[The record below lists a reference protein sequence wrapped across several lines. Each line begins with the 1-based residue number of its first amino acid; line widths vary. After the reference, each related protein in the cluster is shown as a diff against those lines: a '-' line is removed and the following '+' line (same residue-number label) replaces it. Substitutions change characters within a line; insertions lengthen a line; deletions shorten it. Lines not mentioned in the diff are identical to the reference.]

1 MDERVTVELLQGYSV
16 SLILITVSLIIGFR
30 SFYFGILSVLPNLL
44 PATIVFG
51 LWGLIVG
58 LIDPFV
64 MMLFSISIGL
74 VVDDTVHL
82 LTHYLEKRREN
93 IGDRDAI
100 SSAIKTAGPALTIT
114 TFILALGCIL
124 LIGANTL
131 YFQQAA
137 KLLVPIVVVALIL
150 DLLYL
155 PALLKR
161 LSPEVMTKKRP
172 A

>member
-1 MDERVTVELLQGYSV
+1 
-16 SLILITVSLIIGFR
+16 
-30 SFYFGILSVLPNLL
+30 
-44 PATIVFG
+44 
-51 LWGLIVG
+51 
-58 LIDPFV
+58 
-64 MMLFSISIGL
+64 
-74 VVDDTVHL
+74 
-82 LTHYLEKRREN
+82 
-93 IGDRDAI
+93 
-100 SSAIKTAGPALTIT
+100 LTIT